1 MIEDA
6 KSAAKTEAEKV
17 LTSARQSINA
27 EKAAALAELKTQVAA
42 FSLEIAEKIVRTE
55 LSSEDKQKAL
65 ADKMAGDI
73 NLN

>member
-1 MIEDA
+1 
-6 KSAAKTEAEKV
+6 V

-65 ADKMAGDI
+65 ANKMAGDI